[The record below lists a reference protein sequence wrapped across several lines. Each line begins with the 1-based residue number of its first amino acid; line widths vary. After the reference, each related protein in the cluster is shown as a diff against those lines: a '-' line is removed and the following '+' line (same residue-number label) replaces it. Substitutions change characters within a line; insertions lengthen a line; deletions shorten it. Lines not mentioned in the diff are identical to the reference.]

1 MSEEPAISATAK
13 FFVHV
18 VLAALE
24 VEGSYACF
32 EREVE
37 ARYEYMVPKPQSQ
50 CTKAKQ
56 LAVTLWLATLL
67 ASSAPPCPTR
77 PIPLCPF

>member
-37 ARYEYMVPKPQSQ
+37 ALYKVPKPQSQ

-56 LAVTLWLATLL
+56 LAVTLWPATLL